1 MLLSVNLVC
10 SAAPLASAAAIF
22 AAEGG
27 IILLASELI
36 IGSGA
41 AAS

>member
-1 MLLSVNLVC
+1 MSLCVTLAD
-10 SAAPLASAAAIF
+10 SAAPLASGAVFGATAI
-22 AAEGG
+22 
-27 IILLASELI
+27 IITSASELI

>member
-1 MLLSVNLVC
+1 MSLSVTLAV
-10 SAAPLASAAAIF
+10 SAAPPASGAAFGAMAI
-22 AAEGG
+22 
-27 IILLASELI
+27 IITSASGLI

>member
-1 MLLSVNLVC
+1 MSLSVTLAV
-10 SAAPLASAAAIF
+10 SAAPLALGAASSESA
-22 AAEGG
+22 
-27 IILLASELI
+27 IIITSAPGLI

>member
-1 MLLSVNLVC
+1 MSLSVPLAV
-10 SAAPLASAAAIF
+10 SAAPLASGAASSAGAI
-22 AAEGG
+22 
-27 IILLASELI
+27 IITSAPELI